1 MSRILVVDDREFHR
15 QAVVDLIEHEFGVTA
30 ATAASAGEA
39 LAAMAEQAFA
49 LVITDLKMDEMDG
62 IQLLERGRSDH
73 PGTEVIVVTGY
84 GSIEDAVEAMRIGA
98 SDFVVKDGLSKVLP
112 IKITKALEN
121 QSARH
126 ARDRLGEENRYLRE
140 EIGGR
145 YNFGEIVGQSD
156 QVREIMR
163 MVQKMVQ

>member
-1 MSRILVVDDREFHR
+1 MSRILVVDDQEFPR

-39 LAAMAEQAFA
+39 LAAMAEQAFD

-62 IQLLERGRSDH
+62 IQLLERVRSDH

-98 SDFVVKDGLSKVLP
+98 VHGYRGL
-112 IKITKALEN
+112 
-121 QSARH
+121 
-126 ARDRLGEENRYLRE
+126 
-140 EIGGR
+140 
-145 YNFGEIVGQSD
+145 
-156 QVREIMR
+156 VRELIVR
-163 MVQKMVQ
+163 VKRDLDARQLPVIATGGHAKMIARGVIEITAVRPRLTLEGLRLASLDTT